1 MFSEIHLN
9 FPCLLMSVFQEANTF
24 QRRIQDFL
32 DEAPTREEEVKA
44 YLWGKIFVENCMTM
58 KEIGPGARP

>member
-1 MFSEIHLN
+1 
-9 FPCLLMSVFQEANTF
+9 MSVFQEANTF